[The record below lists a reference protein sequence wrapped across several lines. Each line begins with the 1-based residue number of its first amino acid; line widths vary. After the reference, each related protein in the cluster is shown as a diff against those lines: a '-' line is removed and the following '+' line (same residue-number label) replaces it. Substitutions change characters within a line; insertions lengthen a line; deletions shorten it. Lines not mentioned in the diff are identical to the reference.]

1 MNPAGTNNVSIPHF
15 RVPTIEIS
23 LLINRC
29 EDAYPCIQGTFLHGC
44 TDEYKRNCIQ
54 GEWDMGKKVVDMI
67 TYKIEK
73 SLKNSGY
80 TVKKDREKNVTL
92 LIKLN
97 QK

>member
-1 MNPAGTNNVSIPHF
+1 
-15 RVPTIEIS
+15 
-23 LLINRC
+23 
-29 EDAYPCIQGTFLHGC
+29 
-44 TDEYKRNCIQ
+44 
-54 GEWDMGKKVVDMI
+54 MGKKVVDMI

-73 SLKNSGY
+73 SLRNSGY